1 LRIKRPALGNDKNT
15 FFLVVEGLD
24 GTGKSS
30 ITRALVQILQATLG
44 KNVKL
49 TFEPHDPSCA
59 GLFIRQILM
68 RKLLNVPA
76 KTLALA
82 FAVNRADHCDR
93 EISSFLNQRNGNPR
107 VVVCDRYYLSSLVY
121 QSTDEISYD
130 DIMTLNSAA
139 LRPDLTI
146 FLSASSKT
154 CYERMR
160 NRREDKELF
169 ETNLNRTKQ
178 KYVDA
183 IEYLKKRGDKVIQ
196 VEAEGSISDVVHNVL
211 STLTENAP
219 KWLTVQQA
227 LKIDETQHVF
237 EPSSITI
244 EAIAGEFA
252 DYWKNIPITDATK
265 LTGAFNKLQTEITE
279 CIDKMLFNDVATLFL
294 DAIVSSGYT
303 IAAKKLPWT
312 DLDAYEL
319 QYILP
324 FNVLKRGAALLLGE
338 TQRYDIVMGKLLSSQ
353 KVMTLRGMS
362 DFLLIFD
369 SNPSHLITDY
379 YEREVVNYGDSS
391 ALSPSFVVIGRK
403 EIGREVFRKVLVML
417 RKHYLTVL
425 NSQSSLKDMFDKY
438 LRETNAIGLYK

>member
-1 LRIKRPALGNDKNT
+1 MGNEKNT
-15 FFLVVEGLD
+15 FFLVIEGLD

-30 ITRALVQILQATLG
+30 ITRTLVQILQATLG

-93 EISSFLNQRNGNPR
+93 EIASFLNQRNGDPR

-121 QSTDEISYD
+121 QSTDEVSYD
-130 DIMTLNSAA
+130 DIMRLNSAA

-169 ETNLNRTKQ
+169 ETNLARTKM
-178 KYVDA
+178 KYASA
-183 IEYLKKRGDKVIQ
+183 IEYLKGRGDKVIQ

-211 STLTENAP
+211 STLADSAP

-237 EPSSITI
+237 ERSTITI
-244 EAIAGEFA
+244 KDVVGQFA
-252 DYWKNIPITDATK
+252 NYWKDIPIDDSSK
-265 LTGAFNKLQTEITE
+265 LTEAFNKLQTEVTD
-279 CIDKMLFNDVATLFL
+279 CIDALPFNDAATLFL
-294 DAIVSSGYT
+294 DVIAESGYT
-303 IAAKKLPWT
+303 VDAKKLPWT

-324 FNVLKRGAALLLGE
+324 FDVLKRGAALLLGE
-338 TQRYDIVMGKLLSSQ
+338 TQRYDFVIGKLLSSQ

-362 DFLLIFD
+362 DFLFIFD

-379 YEREVVNYGDSS
+379 YEREVLANGDATS
-391 ALSPSFVVIGRK
+391 LSPSLVVIGRK
-403 EIGREVFRKVLVML
+403 QIAITVFNKVLE
-417 RKHYLTVL
+417 VL
-425 NSQSSLKDMFDKY
+425 QREYFADLGRQSSLNDAFNKF
-438 LRETNAIGLYK
+438 LSEHNATEPNS

>member
-1 LRIKRPALGNDKNT
+1 MGHDKNI
-15 FFLVVEGLD
+15 FFLVIEGLD

-30 ITRALVQILQATLG
+30 ITRTLVQILQATLG

-93 EISSFLNQRNGNPR
+93 EISPFLNQKNGDPR

-121 QSTDEISYD
+121 QSTDEVSYD
-130 DIMTLNSAA
+130 VIMSLNSAA

-169 ETNLNRTKQ
+169 ETNLTRTKM
-178 KYVDA
+178 KYASA
-183 IEYLKKRGDKVIQ
+183 IEYLKTRGDKVLQ
-196 VEAEGSISDVVHNVL
+196 VEAEGSISEVVHNVL
-211 STLTENAP
+211 STLADNAP

-227 LKIDETQHVF
+227 LKMDETQHVF
-237 EPSSITI
+237 EPTAITSKDVARQI
-244 EAIAGEFA
+244 V
-252 DYWKNIPITDATK
+252 DCWKNIPINDSSK
-265 LTGAFNKLQTEITE
+265 LTKAFNKIQAEVTEY
-279 CIDKMLFNDVATLFL
+279 IDTLPFNDVATLFL
-294 DAIVSSGYT
+294 DVIAESGYT
-303 IAAKKLPWT
+303 VGDKLPWT

-324 FNVLKRGAALLLGE
+324 FDVLKRGAALLLGE
-338 TQRYDIVMGKLLSSQ
+338 TQRYDFVIGKLLSSQ

-403 EIGREVFRKVLVML
+403 EISGTLFRKVLDML
-417 RKHYLTVL
+417 RKEYFAII
-425 NSQSSLKDMFDKY
+425 NKQSSLKDIFDKY
-438 LRETNAIGLYK
+438 SRELNK

>member
-1 LRIKRPALGNDKNT
+1 MGNDKNT
-15 FFLVVEGLD
+15 FFLVIEGLD

-30 ITRALVQILQATLG
+30 ITRTLVQILQATLG

-68 RKLLNVPA
+68 RKLTKVPA

-93 EISSFLNQRNGNPR
+93 EISPFLNQRNGDPR

-121 QSTDEISYD
+121 QSTDEVSYD
-130 DIMTLNSAA
+130 DIMRLNSSAM
-139 LRPDLTI
+139 RPDLTI

-169 ETNLNRTKQ
+169 ETNLNSTKM
-178 KYVDA
+178 KYASA
-183 IEYLKKRGDKVIQ
+183 IEYLKGRGDKVIQ

-211 STLTENAP
+211 STLADNAP
-219 KWLTVQQA
+219 AWLTVQQA
-227 LKIDETQHVF
+227 LKIDETLHVF
-237 EPSSITI
+237 EPSTITI
-244 EAIAGEFA
+244 KDVARQFMN
-252 DYWKNIPITDATK
+252 YWKNIPIDDPSK
-265 LTGAFNKLQTEITE
+265 LTKAFNKLQAEVTD
-279 CIDKMLFNDVATLFL
+279 CLDKLLFNDVATLFL
-294 DAIVSSGYT
+294 DVIAESGYT
-303 IAAKKLPWT
+303 VGAKLPWT

-319 QYILP
+319 QYVLP
-324 FNVLKRGAALLLGE
+324 FDVLKRGAALLLGE

-379 YEREVVNYGDSS
+379 YEREVVNYGDAT
-391 ALSPSFVVIGRK
+391 ALSPSFVMIGRK
-403 EIGREVFRKVLVML
+403 EIARTLFKTVLEML
-417 RKHYLTVL
+417 RQEYVAII
-425 NSQSSLKDMFDKY
+425 NRQSSLKDVFDKY
-438 LRETNAIGLYK
+438 SFEPNINPHDFK

>member
-1 LRIKRPALGNDKNT
+1 LGNDKKT
-15 FFLVVEGLD
+15 FFLAIEGID

-30 ITRALVQILQATLG
+30 IARSLVQILQATLD

-68 RKLLNVPA
+68 RKLLNVPS

-93 EISSFLNQRNGNPR
+93 EIVPFLNQRNGAPR

-121 QSTDEISYD
+121 QSTDEITYD
-130 DIMTLNSAA
+130 DIMRLNSAA

-169 ETNLNRTKQ
+169 ETNLNSTKM
-178 KYVDA
+178 KYARA
-183 IEYLKKRGDKVIQ
+183 IEYLKSRGDKVIQ

-211 STLTENAP
+211 STLADTAP

-227 LKIDETQHVF
+227 LKIDDKPQHVF

-244 EAIAGEFA
+244 KAVARQFA
-252 DYWKNIPITDATK
+252 NYWDNIPVDNSTK
-265 LTGAFNKLQTEITE
+265 LAGAFNKLHAEVTEYV
-279 CIDKMLFNDVATLFL
+279 DKLAFNDIATLFL
-294 DAIVSSGYT
+294 DLIAEFGYT
-303 IAAKKLPWT
+303 VGAKLPWT
-312 DLDAYEL
+312 DLDANEL

-324 FNVLKRGAALLLGE
+324 FDVLKRGAALLLDE
-338 TQRYDIVMGKLLSSQ
+338 TQRYDFVIGKLLNSQ
-353 KVMTLRGMS
+353 KVMTLRGIS

-369 SNPSHLITDY
+369 SSPSHLNIDY
-379 YEREVVNYGDSS
+379 YEREVVNYGDST
-391 ALSPSFVVIGRK
+391 AISPSFVVIGRK
-403 EIGREVFRKVLVML
+403 EIAHKLFKKVLDIL
-417 RKHYLTVL
+417 RGKYFAVINKQL
-425 NSQSSLKDMFDKY
+425 SLKEIFDKY
-438 LRETNAIGLYK
+438 SREPNK

>member
-1 LRIKRPALGNDKNT
+1 MNNKNT
-15 FFLVVEGLD
+15 FFLVIEGLD

-93 EISSFLNQRNGNPR
+93 EISPFLNQKNGDPR

-121 QSTDEISYD
+121 QSTDEVSYD
-130 DIMTLNSAA
+130 DIMRLNSAA

-169 ETNLNRTKQ
+169 EKNLNRTKM
-178 KYVDA
+178 KYASA
-183 IEYLKKRGDKVIQ
+183 IEYLKRRGDKVIQ

-211 STLTENAP
+211 STLADNAP
-219 KWLTVQQA
+219 KWLTVQQP

-237 EPSSITI
+237 EPSTITI
-244 EAIAGEFA
+244 KAVALQFA
-252 DYWKNIPITDATK
+252 NYWKNIPIDDSSK
-265 LTGAFNKLQTEITE
+265 LAIAFNKLQTEVTE
-279 CIDKMLFNDVATLFL
+279 CLATLPFNDVATLFL
-294 DAIVSSGYT
+294 DVIAESGYT
-303 IAAKKLPWT
+303 VGAKLPWT

-319 QYILP
+319 QYKLP
-324 FNVLKRGAALLLGE
+324 FDVLKRGAALLLGE
-338 TQRYDIVMGKLLSSQ
+338 TQRYDFVMGKLLSSQ

-379 YEREVVNYGDSS
+379 YEREVMNYEEST

-403 EIGREVFRKVLVML
+403 EIARTLFKKVLYML
-417 RKHYLTVL
+417 RDEYFAIINK
-425 NSQSSLKDMFDKY
+425 QSSLKEMFDKY
-438 LRETNAIGLYK
+438 SRDPNK